1 MYRVSEDGDV
11 SYVSWQQAIE
21 ALKYHVDTLVKL
33 FFMQSQ
39 MPDISFENLKS
50 LGNIGYDSR
59 KTLLMDAHLKIG
71 EETGAWIEGFE
82 RETNVIKAF
91 LAKMNTKWEA
101 RMDEITVEH
110 IITPFIQEDEMTQI
124 EKWMKG
130 NGNKPIISQKESI
143 KRAGISDDPDATYRE
158 ILEEDEAE
166 ATRTAASMPNL
177 FSEE

>member
-1 MYRVSEDGDV
+1 MLDSPFVSILAYQL
-11 SYVSWQQAIE
+11 S
-21 ALKYHVDTLVKL
+21 KL
-33 FFMQSQ
+33 LILSLHSFN
-39 MPDISFENLKS
+39 ISFNSSTVVALSMAILVWRKS
-50 LGNIGYDSR
+50 G
-59 KTLLMDAHLKIG
+59 MPLKIG

-82 RETNVIKAF
+82 REANVIKAF
-91 LAKMNTKWEA
+91 LSKMNTKWAA

-143 KRAGISDDPDATYRE
+143 KRAGISDDPDATYKE